1 MTAAGR
7 GGFSGSPGAAALR
20 GEVENVKREPVRAA
34 LALVFSMAAG
44 ASPAAGGSVADPEA
58 SEPVR
63 WRTFGPSAFQE
74 ARDAGLPVFLLL
86 TAPWNW
92 DHFLL
97 PRQLFATPEVRAAL
111 AVSCIPVRA
120 DASLVPELVEA
131 YAPPSGLVPS
141 FHFLD
146 ANGRALGTFPPLG
159 REEFVYYLEE
169 MRDPVT
175 RSLPLEN
182 PLPPTF
188 EITTEH
194 LANRLARLT
203 LDRLGESEDALVPL
217 HRDVDPA
224 PLAFLIE
231 YRIVRARRDVKVAI
245 ERSLRALL
253 RGGLYDREGGG
264 FHRSLASRSPPIA
277 HYEKTLRTNAELA
290 AILVRSYLVFGEE
303 SVGEASLRTLRF
315 LNERLRTRGATLYV
329 GSLAA
334 DVYAGPGASRIAVA
348 GRVYYRR
355 TAEERRFL
363 GLPPRSE
370 DIPVGANFALHQ
382 ALTTYYRVF
391 QDPRLLNAVAR
402 GGNLLLAEGFEESG
416 LARREFGVPGAGNL
430 RDQGDAGSGLLA
442 YHALT
447 GDPRA
452 LAAAIRLGEVLLGEF
467 LAADGATFLSVART
481 ARFPAGVSAAPPL
494 AGWNGVAL
502 RFLAELAAVTGEERW
517 RSLVEESLRAW
528 AGRLPVSGRGVAE
541 LGRAAV
547 RVEKTQPVLLIVAD
561 PESGRG
567 RELRD
572 LAFLL
577 LDPLLLVRWLPLAG
591 DGEQARPFGVEPERE
606 PALYLVWEGTEGP
619 IRDGPTLQARY
630 AEAAKK
636 VRGSTKDAD
645 P

>member
-1 MTAAGR
+1 M
-7 GGFSGSPGAAALR
+7 LR
-20 GEVENVKREPVRAA
+20 SEVENVKCNHARAA
-34 LALVFSMAAG
+34 LTLVFSLAVG
-44 ASPAAGGSVADPEA
+44 APPACGDSLAEA
-58 SEPVR
+58 EAPEPVR
-63 WRTFGPSAFQE
+63 WRTFGPAAFQE

-97 PRQLFATPEVRAAL
+97 PQQLFASPEVRTAL
-111 AVSCIPVRA
+111 AASCIPVRA
-120 DASLVPELVEA
+120 DASLVPELVDA

-146 ANGRALGTFPPLG
+146 ANGRALGTFPPLEE
-159 REEFVYYLEE
+159 EEFVYYLGE

-175 RSLPLEN
+175 R
-182 PLPPTF
+182 PLPQESPPPTTF
-188 EITTEH
+188 EITTDH

-203 LDRLGESEDALVPL
+203 LDRLEEGEDAVAPL

-231 YRIVRARRDVKVAI
+231 YRIVRPRRDVEVAI
-245 ERSLRALL
+245 EKSLRALL
-253 RGGLYDREGGG
+253 QGALHDREGGG

-277 HYEKTLRTNAELA
+277 HYEKTLRTNSELA
-290 AILVRSYLVFGEE
+290 SVLVRSYLVFDDEELGEE
-303 SVGEASLRTLRF
+303 SLRTLRF
-315 LNERLRTRGATLYV
+315 LNERLRTRGTTLYA

-334 DVYAGPGASRIAVA
+334 DVYAGPVPRRLAVA

-363 GLPPRSE
+363 GRPPRSE
-370 DIPVGANFALHQ
+370 DVPVGANFALHQ
-382 ALTTYYRVF
+382 ALPTYYRVF
-391 QDPRLLNAVAR
+391 RDARLRSAVGR
-402 GGNLLLAEGFEESG
+402 GGELLLAEGFEENG
-416 LARREFGVPGAGNL
+416 LARRELGVPGAGNL

-452 LAAAIRLGEVLLGEF
+452 LAAAIRLGEALLAEF
-467 LAADGATFLSVART
+467 LAADGATFLSVGRGAG
-481 ARFPAGVSAAPPL
+481 FPASVHGAPPL

-502 RFLAELAAVTGEERW
+502 RFLAELAGVTGEERW
-517 RSLVEESLRAW
+517 RSLVEQSLRAW

-547 RVEKTQPVLLIVAD
+547 RVETRQPLLLIVAD
-561 PESGRG
+561 PASERG

-572 LAFLL
+572 LAFQL
-577 LDPLLLVRWLPLAG
+577 LDPLLLVRWLPPAE
-591 DGEQARPFGVEPERE
+591 DDEDARRFGVEPERE
-606 PALYLVWEGTEGP
+606 PALYLVWEGSEGP
-619 IRDGPTLQARY
+619 IRDGPVLQARY
-630 AEAAKK
+630 AKAARR
-636 VRGSTKDAD
+636 VRGSTKGTD